1 MPHFTQELTMPTTVD
16 FHLIRRR
23 VASVLLIAAALALAS
38 PVAWARDAPPT
49 PPPAG
54 PVEPYADL
62 LVTTASSDMQLPWQ
76 SLPPVLGVLDL
87 HAHQRIDALNA
98 LSDAQRQAA
107 AAAYAGAVR
116 AASRR
121 GPAATAAV
129 QRAANRCQGDFACF
143 KQCTLQIE
151 SHGNYGAVS
160 PGGKYR
166 GAWQFDQPTWNGAV
180 SRAGHPEYAG
190 QDPTSAPPAVQDA
203 AAHQLY
209 QERGNQPWEGRC

>member
-1 MPHFTQELTMPTTVD
+1 MPTTVD

-23 VASVLLIAAALALAS
+23 LTAVLLVAAALAVAA
-38 PVAWARDAPPT
+38 PVAATARETAPTTPT
-49 PPPAG
+49 EG

-62 LVTTASSDMQLPWQ
+62 LVATASSDMQLPWQ
-76 SLPPVLGVLDL
+76 SLPPALGVLDL

-98 LSDAQRQAA
+98 LAEAQRQAA
-107 AAAYAGAVR
+107 ADAYEAAVR
-116 AASRR
+116 AASRH

-129 QRAANRCQGDFACF
+129 KRAASRCQGDFACF
-143 KQCTLQIE
+143 KECTIAIE
-151 SHGNYGAVS
+151 SHGDYGAVS

-166 GAWQFDQPTWNGAV
+166 GAWQFDQPTWDGAV
-180 SRAGHPEYAG
+180 SRAGYPEYAG
-190 QDPTSAPPAVQDA
+190 HDPASAPSAVQDA

>member
-1 MPHFTQELTMPTTVD
+1 MPTSVH
-16 FHLIRRR
+16 FHLTGRRLTAF
-23 VASVLLIAAALALAS
+23 VLIAAALALTA
-38 PVAWARDAPPT
+38 PVAASAREATPAPE
-49 PPPAG
+49 G
-54 PVEPYADL
+54 PVEPYAQL
-62 LVTTASSDMQLPWQ
+62 LVATAASDMQLPWQ

-98 LSDAQRQAA
+98 LAEAQRQAA
-107 AAAYAGAVR
+107 ADAYAAAVR

-129 QRAANRCQGDFACF
+129 KRAANRCQGDFACF
-143 KQCTLQIE
+143 KECTLAIE
-151 SHGNYGAVS
+151 SHGDYGAVS

-166 GAWQFDQPTWNGAV
+166 GAWQFDQPTWDGAV
-180 SRAGHPEYAG
+180 SRAGYPEYAG
-190 QDPTSAPPAVQDA
+190 HDPASAPASVQDA

>member
-1 MPHFTQELTMPTTVD
+1 MPTTVD
-16 FHLIRRR
+16 FHRMRRR
-23 VASVLLIAAALALAS
+23 LTALLLVAAAWRSWLRS
-38 PVAWARDAPPT
+38 RPRPVRPRRRRQRPK
-49 PPPAG
+49 G

-98 LSDAQRQAA
+98 LAEAQRQAA
-107 AAAYAGAVR
+107 ADAYAAAVR
-116 AASRR
+116 AASRH

-129 QRAANRCQGDFACF
+129 KRAASRCQGDFACF
-143 KQCTLQIE
+143 KECTLAIE
-151 SHGNYGAVS
+151 SHGDYGAVS

-166 GAWQFDQPTWNGAV
+166 GAWQFDQSTWNGAV
-180 SRAGHPEYAG
+180 SRAGYPEYAG
-190 QDPTSAPPAVQDA
+190 QDPAAAPPAVQDA